1 MVLPIY
7 LYGNKVLKQKGKDI
21 GPDFPALNKLIEDM
35 WETMYY
41 ASGVGIAAPQIG
53 LPIRLFVVD
62 STPYYE
68 DKPEQKGIKKV
79 FINAE
84 ILEEFGQEWA
94 FEEGCL
100 SIPKIH
106 AEVKRPTH
114 VRIKYLDENFLPHEE
129 VFDEINARVIQHEYD
144 HIDGILFVERVAP
157 VRRQLLMR
165 KLAKIQKGQYDA
177 KYPVKA

>member
-1 MVLPIY
+1 MKY
-7 LYGNKVLKQKGKDI
+7 LNRRAKILD
-21 GPDFPALNKLIEDM
+21 PDFPALHKLIEDM
-35 WETMYY
+35 WDTMYF

-68 DKPEQKGIKKV
+68 DKAVQKGIKKV

-84 ILEEFGQEWA
+84 ILEEFGKEWA

-106 AEVKRPTH
+106 AEVRRTTH
-114 VRIKYLDENFLPHEE
+114 VRIKYLDENFIPHEE
-129 VFDEINARVIQHEYD
+129 VLMKSTRVIQHEYD

-165 KLAKIQKGQYDA
+165 KLAKIQKGQYEA
-177 KYPVKA
+177 KYPVKV

>member
-21 GPDFPALNKLIEDM
+21 GPDFPALHKLIEDM
-35 WETMYY
+35 WDTMYF

-68 DKPEQKGIKKV
+68 DKDVQKGIKKV

-84 ILEEFGQEWA
+84 ILEEFGKEWA

-106 AEVKRPTH
+106 AEVRRTTH
-114 VRIKYLDENFLPHEE
+114 VRIKYLDENFIPHEE

-165 KLAKIQKGQYDA
+165 KLAKIQKGQYEA
-177 KYPVKA
+177 KYPVKV

>member
-68 DKPEQKGIKKV
+68 DRPEQKGHQKSLHQCGNIRR
-79 FINAE
+79 I
-84 ILEEFGQEWA
+84 
-94 FEEGCL
+94 
-100 SIPKIH
+100 
-106 AEVKRPTH
+106 RP
-114 VRIKYLDENFLPHEE
+114 
-129 VFDEINARVIQHEYD
+129 RV
-144 HIDGILFVERVAP
+144 GF
-157 VRRQLLMR
+157 
-165 KLAKIQKGQYDA
+165 
-177 KYPVKA
+177 